1 MLPDDIKGR
10 LERTEDFMSENAV
23 PPATANSL
31 SAMIKA
37 HPFRAGVVAVL
48 AAYGAYHFYTTV
60 LREAPTDSLSSAAT
74 VADTVDPKVALHRSL
89 DAAALEVAEGSHGPT
104 WGCDKVF
111 DKSLTEQIYGTIA
124 AGADRLPAVKA
135 HFTYFCVSS
144 GDGARE
150 RESRFWVVVARD
162 DFANV
167 YRCGKVAGREVV
179 DDVASQC
186 DFRPESQPVVAA
198 HVEPALVTP
207 AHTDNIAV
215 PERAPPA
222 PTALAPVA
230 AASLPAESPQVPTP
244 PAPPAV
250 DYGHESLKVV
260 KQAAESGN
268 AAAQAE
274 LGVRLQNNSAGAK
287 DLPQAVDWF
296 KQAAKQGNARAE
308 TNLGWLFLLGQGVSR
323 DDQQAL
329 VLFREAAA
337 TGYPNAQDSLGW
349 MYQHGRGV
357 NKDLAA
363 AREWYTKAAS
373 QGFKKSQENL
383 ATL

>member
-1 MLPDDIKGR
+1 M
-10 LERTEDFMSENAV
+10 TENTN
-23 PPATANSL
+23 PTANSL
-31 SAMIKA
+31 PALIKA
-37 HPFRAGVVAVL
+37 HPLAASAVSVL
-48 AAYGAYHFYTTV
+48 AVFGVYHFYTTV
-60 LREAPTDSLSSAAT
+60 LSDAPTDSLSPAAP
-74 VADTVDPKVALHRSL
+74 VAAPVDPKVALHRSL
-89 DAAALEVAEGSHGPT
+89 DAAALELAQGSYGPT
-104 WGCDKVF
+104 GKINMGTFSLGCDKVF
-111 DKSLTEQIYGTIA
+111 DESLTEQIYGTIA

-135 HFTYFCVSS
+135 HYTYSCVSAVN
-144 GDGARE
+144 GARE

-162 DFANV
+162 DFANM

-179 DDVASQC
+179 DDVAGQC
-186 DFRPESQPVVAA
+186 DFRPESQAVVAA
-198 HVEPALVTP
+198 HVEPAPVTL

-215 PERAPPA
+215 PESAPPA
-222 PTALAPVA
+222 PVAPAPVA
-230 AASLPAESPQVPTP
+230 AASLPAESPQAPTF
-244 PAPPAV
+244 PAPPVV
-250 DYGHESLKVV
+250 DYAHESLEVV

-274 LGVRLQNNSAGAK
+274 LGVRLQNGSAAAK
-287 DLPQAVDWF
+287 DLPQALEWF

-363 AREWYTKAAS
+363 AREWYTKAAA

>member
-1 MLPDDIKGR
+1 
-10 LERTEDFMSENAV
+10 MSENTV

-31 SAMIKA
+31 PALIKA
-37 HPFRAGVVAVL
+37 HPLAAGAVAVL
-48 AAYGAYHFYTTV
+48 AVFGAYHFYTTV
-60 LREAPTDSLSSAAT
+60 LSAGSTDSSSAQAL
-74 VADTVDPKVALHRSL
+74 VAPPMDPKVALHRSL
-89 DAAALEVAEGSHGPT
+89 DAAALDLAQGEYGPT
-104 WGCDKVF
+104 GRSSLGSVTLGCDKVY
-111 DKSLTEQIYGTIA
+111 DESLTEQIYGTIA
-124 AGADRLPAVKA
+124 AGETRLPAVKA
-135 HFTYFCVSS
+135 HYTYSCVQAQ
-144 GDGARE
+144 DGARK

-162 DFANV
+162 DFANM

-179 DDVASQC
+179 DDVAGQC

-207 AHTDNIAV
+207 ARTDNIAV

-230 AASLPAESPQVPTP
+230 AASLPAESPQVPRP
-244 PAPPAV
+244 PAPPAL

-274 LGVRLQNNSAGAK
+274 LGVRLQNGSAGAK